1 MERISIRTK
10 FSKPGVLSI
19 ILAIILL
26 ALIWTGFSAFEE
38 RVITVRYFLFSLVA
52 LIAFLTPY
60 ILFPDQNA
68 AVLQLGNFS
77 GLAFKKYIAEKVWS
91 FSWPIFL
98 LIPLLFFGD
107 FQTPFE
113 SLLEKLAYAI
123 SSLSLFCGVLLI
135 SIVRYVKS
143 GESSQFWKEA
153 EKEERQDH
161 FSFFLKY
168 NQIDP
173 SSLPSLL
180 NTILVFSVG
189 AVSLVIGAVL
199 QQQFSFLAEGV
210 FYLIIFLGGLF
221 FFLKRT
227 HSIDRSFYLTDAF
240 FHEFFGVSLKGEEIT
255 VKREVDQ
262 LWWVPSRIKV
272 HVWQF
277 LLQLDRKIPAGRAV
291 AAGHIAVWFIAYQRP
306 DPQFLTV
313 IWILF
318 GVIHQLFILMSIQ
331 EEMAPHWM
339 LRWVDDNFIW
349 TLSRFWMQLRW
360 IVPLL
365 LSMNVQYFIFGTPG
379 FIEQGIVIAVF
390 LVSALLASL
399 FGTMKL
405 TQDLKTQHD

>member
-1 MERISIRTK
+1 MVIT
-10 FSKPGVLSI
+10 
-19 ILAIILL
+19 LL
-26 ALIWTGFSAFEE
+26 AFVWTGFSSFEG
-38 RVITVRYFLFSLVA
+38 RVVTVRYFLFSLVA

-60 ILFPDQNA
+60 TLFPDQNV
-68 AVLQLGNFS
+68 AVIQLGNFS
-77 GLAFKKYIAEKVWS
+77 GSSFKKYILEKVWS
-91 FSWPIFL
+91 LSWPIYL
-98 LIPLLFFGD
+98 LIPLMFFAD
-107 FQTPFE
+107 VQTSSE
-113 SLLEKLAYAI
+113 SLLEKMVYTFC
-123 SSLSLFCGVLLI
+123 SLSLFTGVLLL

-189 AVSLVIGAVL
+189 AFSLVIGSVL
-199 QQQFSFLAEGV
+199 QQRFSFLAEGV
-210 FYLIIFLGGLF
+210 FYLVIFLGGLLL
-221 FFLKRT
+221 FLKKMNA
-227 HSIDRSFYLTDAF
+227 IDRSFYLTDAF
-240 FHEFFGVSLKGEEIT
+240 FHEFFGVSLKGEEVT

-262 LWWVPSRIKV
+262 LWWVPSRIKM

-291 AAGHIAVWFIAYQRP
+291 AAGHVAVWFIAYQRP
-306 DPQFLTV
+306 DPQFLTI

-318 GVIHQLFILMSIQ
+318 GVIHQLFTLMTIQ
-331 EEMAPHWM
+331 QEMAPHWM
-339 LRWVDDNFIW
+339 LRWVDDNYIW

-360 IVPLL
+360 LVPLL
-365 LSMNVQYFIFGTPG
+365 LSMNVQYFIFGVPG
-379 FIEQGIVIAVF
+379 FIEQGIVIALF
-390 LVSALLASL
+390 LISALLVSL

-405 TQDLKTQHD
+405 KQDLKT

>member
-1 MERISIRTK
+1 MERISIRPK
-10 FSKPGVLSI
+10 YSKPGVLFI
-19 ILAIILL
+19 ILVVTIL
-26 ALIWTGFSAFEE
+26 AFVWTGYSTFEG
-38 RVITVRYFLFSLVA
+38 RVITARYFLFSLVA
-52 LIAFLTPY
+52 LTAFLTPY
-60 ILFPDQNA
+60 ILFPDQYV
-68 AVLQLGNFS
+68 AVVQLGNFS
-77 GLAFKKYIAEKVWS
+77 GPALKKYILKKVWS
-91 FSWPIFL
+91 LSWPIYL
-98 LIPLLFFGD
+98 LIPLMFFGD
-107 FQTPFE
+107 LHTPSE
-113 SLLEKLAYAI
+113 LLLEKMVYAFC
-123 SSLSLFCGVLLI
+123 SVSLFTGVLLL

-153 EKEERQDH
+153 VKKKRQDY

-189 AVSLVIGAVL
+189 AISLVIGSVL
-199 QQQFSFLAEGV
+199 QQRFAFLAEGV
-210 FYLIIFLGGLF
+210 FYLVIFLGGLF
-221 FFLKRT
+221 LFLKRM

-240 FHEFFGVSLKGEEIT
+240 FHEFFGVSLKGEEVS

-262 LWWVPSRIKV
+262 LWWVPSRIKM

-291 AAGHIAVWFIAYQRP
+291 AAGHVAVWFIAYQRP
-306 DPQFLTV
+306 DPQFLMV

-318 GVIHQLFILMSIQ
+318 GVIHQLFTLMSIQ
-331 EEMAPHWM
+331 QEMAPHWM
-339 LRWVDDNFIW
+339 LRWVDDNYIW

-379 FIEQGIVIAVF
+379 FFEQGIVIAIF
-390 LVSALLASL
+390 MISALLTSL

-405 TQDLKTQHD
+405 KQDLKS